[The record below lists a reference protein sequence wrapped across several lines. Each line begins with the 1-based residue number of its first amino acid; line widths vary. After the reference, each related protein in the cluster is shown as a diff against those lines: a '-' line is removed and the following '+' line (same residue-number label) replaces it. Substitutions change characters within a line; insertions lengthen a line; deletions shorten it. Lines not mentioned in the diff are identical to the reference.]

1 MAGPGCMHL
10 INCLH
15 VHQLLKRQGQVYKP
29 PVETRRVR
37 WGSQRRRGMMAG
49 YWGEQGIAAEG
60 LLIAGASTG
69 LWEPLGVRT
78 WVGEGGRGI
87 PSFNGTPTRWF
98 WRDAPLDPP
107 GSCGPTIVGEA
118 LRSLPAVSS
127 CTPRA
132 AVLVVLA
139 HPAQQY

>member
-1 MAGPGCMHL
+1 MAGCMHL

-15 VHQLLKRQGQVYKP
+15 VHQLLGGLQAPGRDSEGEVGIGD
-29 PVETRRVR
+29 VAGNDGRVV
-37 WGSQRRRGMMAG
+37 GVNGVALLKG
-49 YWGEQGIAAEG
+49 Y
-60 LLIAGASTG
+60 AGASTG
-69 LWEPLGVRT
+69 LWKPLGVRT

-132 AVLVVLA
+132 AALVVLA
-139 HPAQQY
+139 LAAAASTGGV